1 MVLPARAHT
10 GNHLEGYGGDQSD
23 PNPAAIAFHTQSTYL
38 AIRTPLLVRQYWCQ
52 EYVKC
57 RKWFRGNFLALSTPS
72 DLGELVR

>member
-38 AIRTPLLVRQYWCQ
+38 AIRTPLLMRQY
-52 EYVKC
+52 
-57 RKWFRGNFLALSTPS
+57 
-72 DLGELVR
+72 